1 MPKTDELLKL
11 NLQFFAEDNDEN
23 DDVEDNEVDDE
34 NEDSKKE
41 SRNER
46 IRKNTAQ
53 ATKREI
59 LKDLGVESLEDL
71 KELTKIAKEYQD
83 EKLSEKEKLEKEREE
98 LENAKKTL
106 KEEKRVAELL
116 AAGVPE
122 KFTKNFINSSDEE
135 IEEFVKSIKPVP
147 TALKKDDKKDD
158 YKAAL
163 KEKVSGISKFF

>member
-1 MPKTDELLKL
+1 MPKTDENIKL

-34 NEDSKKE
+34 NEESKKE

-53 ATKREI
+53 ATKKEI
-59 LKDLGVESLEDL
+59 LNEIGVGSLDEL
-71 KELTKIAKEYQD
+71 KELAKVAKDYQN

-147 TALKKDDKKDD
+147 TALKKDDKKNDFD
-158 YKAAL
+158 EEM
-163 KEKVSGISKFF
+163 KEFKDSISKYL